1 MIPIKTDIKEL
12 CLINCMN
19 YLVLLSENVL
29 TGKFVLVRFNNTFK
43 FDVKKA
49 FLLVNFL
56 LQFVIFNVQR
66 FKQYLLNVIPI
77 HTVIINKFI
86 IKKKYINFLWEFHF
100 KM

>member
-1 MIPIKTDIKEL
+1 
-12 CLINCMN
+12 MN

-86 IKKKYINFLWEFHF
+86 IKIKIINFLWEFHF

>member
-1 MIPIKTDIKEL
+1 
-12 CLINCMN
+12 MN

-77 HTVIINKFI
+77 HTVNINKFI
-86 IKKKYINFLWEFHF
+86 IKGKNYKFSMGITFQNVVNICSRI
-100 KM
+100 